1 MAQQLTNL
9 TSIHEDA
16 GSIPGL
22 LSGLRIQHCHV
33 LWCRLQMGLGSRVA
47 VAVAEASSYTSSS
60 TPSLGTSTW
69 HKCSPPPK
77 KKRKEKEKECRIIQ
91 FKVGMKMNIYIHYER
106 KSQMTTNFETL
117 KKYHE
122 YSENQHNSFTNQLRE
137 TSL

>member
-47 VAVAEASSYTSSS
+47 VAVAEAGSYSSSS

-69 HKCSPPPK
+69 RKCSPPQK
-77 KKRKEKEKECRIIQ
+77 KNGKKRKKNAEL
-91 FKVGMKMNIYIHYER
+91 Y
-106 KSQMTTNFETL
+106 
-117 KKYHE
+117 
-122 YSENQHNSFTNQLRE
+122 NSK
-137 TSL
+137 